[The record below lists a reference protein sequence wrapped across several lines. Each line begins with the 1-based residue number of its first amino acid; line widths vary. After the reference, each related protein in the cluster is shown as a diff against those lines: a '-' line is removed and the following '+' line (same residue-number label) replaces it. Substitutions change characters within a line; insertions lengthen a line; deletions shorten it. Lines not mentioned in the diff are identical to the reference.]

1 LGHRLALS
9 VKPYVDRLISL
20 RHLLNPVGR
29 IIEKREKMED
39 LRGEVA
45 DDIASVE
52 DASQDLGEVIDV
64 SLMTELQTELAALK
78 RDRKLFTDDDEDEED
93 DALPETEAAGPEET
107 DKRPGRTAF
116 LDRPVTERLRLVLGA
131 RFHRPGAFGRDI
143 WGAP

>member
-1 LGHRLALS
+1 M
-9 VKPYVDRLISL
+9 KPYVDRLISL

-107 DKRPGRTAF
+107 DKRPGRTVF

>member
-64 SLMTELQTELAALK
+64 SLMAELQTELAAVK
-78 RDRKLFTDDDEDEED
+78 RDRKLFTDDNDDEED
-93 DALPETEAAGPEET
+93 DALPEAARPEET
-107 DKRPGRTAF
+107 DKRPGRPAF

>member
-107 DKRPGRTAF
+107 DKRPGRTVF
-116 LDRPVTERLRLVLGA
+116 LDRPVTEPLRLVLGA